1 MIKVFVVI
9 ALVLLLSCDGLMA
22 QYSVHVRRTQKKAY
36 ADKQCLL
43 STLAE
48 MEPIDELRTLRQ
60 RGGICF
66 PVSVMARGGFT
77 GRGSPFLTRNQ
88 YSPIEIVE
96 KSIERIVR
104 K

>member
-9 ALVLLLSCDGLMA
+9 ALVLLFSCDGLMA
-22 QYSVHVRRTQKKAY
+22 QYSVYVRKTQKKDS

-48 MEPIDELRTLRQ
+48 MEPGDELHILRQ

-66 PVSVMARGGFT
+66 PVSVIARGGFT

-88 YSPIEIVE
+88 YSPIEAIE